1 MPMHRLQP
9 DFNDSVGTAVEIS
22 FLSTARAGT
31 ILVGEYELTRAVDAL
46 EAESREQRELEDGLI
61 QGFEE

>member
-9 DFNDSVGTAVEIS
+9 DFDVSVDTPVEIS

-46 EAESREQRELEDGLI
+46 EAESREQRELENGLI

>member
-9 DFNDSVGTAVEIS
+9 DFDHSADTAVEIS

-31 ILVGEYELTRAVDAL
+31 ILVGEHELRRAVDAL
-46 EAESREQRELEDGLI
+46 EAESREREMEDGLI
-61 QGFEE
+61 QGFEV